1 MAVKL
6 ALLKSGE
13 QVIADIMELVND
25 DDKVV
30 SLVFSNPYVARLL
43 TPELLMEN
51 SVSLDDEVEHKVAFS
66 PWIVLSADK
75 KIAVDPKWIVSI
87 VNPHEWIKSSYEEKM
102 NTVTTE
108 KTEPKNS
115 IADIWT
121 NIPTIDDE
129 EEGDESNVTLIEN
142 FEVITEE
149 TNG

>member
-13 QVIADIMELVND
+13 QVIADIMELVNEE
-25 DDKVV
+25 DKVV
-30 SLVFSNPYVARLL
+30 SLVFSNPYIARLL

-51 SVSLDDEVEHKVAFS
+51 SVQLNDEIEHKVAFS

-75 KIAVDPKWIVSI
+75 KMALDPKWIVTI
-87 VNPHEWIKSSYEEKM
+87 VEPHEWIKKSYEEKM
-102 NTVTTE
+102 NSVTAETVKSE
-108 KTEPKNS
+108 NS
-115 IADIWT
+115 IADIWAHA
-121 NIPTIDDE
+121 PTVDREDD
-129 EEGDESNVTLIEN
+129 NTTLIEN

>member
-13 QVIADIMELVND
+13 QVIADIMELIDEN
-25 DDKVV
+25 DKVV
-30 SLVFSNPYVARLL
+30 SLVFSNPYIARLL

-51 SVSLDDEVEHKVAFS
+51 SVQLNDEIEHKVAFS

-75 KIAVDPKWIVSI
+75 KVAVDPKWVVTI

-102 NTVTTE
+102 NAVTAE
-108 KTEPKNS
+108 AIHQENS
-115 IADIWT
+115 VADIWA
-121 NIPTIDDE
+121 NVPTVEDE
-129 EEGDESNVTLIEN
+129 DNTTLIEN

>member
-13 QVIADIMELVND
+13 QVIADIMELVD
-25 DDKVV
+25 DQNKVV

-51 SVSLDDEVEHKVAFS
+51 SIPDTGEVEHKVAFS

-75 KIAVDPKWIVSI
+75 KMALDPRWVVTIVE
-87 VNPHEWIKSSYEEKM
+87 PHEWIKKSYEEKM
-102 NTVTTE
+102 SDSVSETDNRI
-108 KTEPKNS
+108 S
-115 IADIWT
+115 DICA
-121 NIPTIDDE
+121 NVSDIDDE
-129 EEGDESNVTLIEN
+129 ESTVVEN

-149 TNG
+149 ING

>member
-13 QVIADIMELVND
+13 QVIADIMELVNE

-30 SLVFSNPYVARLL
+30 SLVFSNPYIARLL
-43 TPELLMEN
+43 TPELLMES
-51 SVSLDDEVEHKVAFS
+51 SVQLTDEIEHKVAFS

-75 KIAVDPKWIVSI
+75 KMALDPKWIVTI
-87 VNPHEWIKSSYEEKM
+87 VEPHEWIKKSYEEKM
-102 NTVTTE
+102 NAATAE
-108 KTEPKNS
+108 SIHQENS
-115 IADIWT
+115 VADIWA
-121 NIPTIDDE
+121 NVPTVEDE
-129 EEGDESNVTLIEN
+129 DNTTLIEN